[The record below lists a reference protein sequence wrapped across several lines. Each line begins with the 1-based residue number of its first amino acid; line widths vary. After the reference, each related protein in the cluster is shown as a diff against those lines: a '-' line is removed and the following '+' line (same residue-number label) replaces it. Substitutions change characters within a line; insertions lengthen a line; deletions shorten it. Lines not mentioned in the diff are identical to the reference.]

1 LAERIGVDAQTIKRL
16 EKGVGSVP
24 TLMAAMTA
32 LDFRLTGLGPGTAL
46 PEQLRLRRLKLSI
59 SLDQMALRTRLSRT
73 TVASLERGGGS
84 VASLLRLMAV
94 IAPRARRR
102 APERAF
108 WGQGDK
114 DDRDSRFTPHDFMTS
129 IYTAFGDV
137 DLDPCPHL
145 LSPVIAG
152 RRILLSAGENGLTD
166 DWSGKMAF
174 VNPPFSE
181 LLKWLR
187 RAHDQWR
194 AGRVETVICLVP
206 VRTDSH
212 FFHQTLSADANIF
225 LLQGRVRFLDTQ
237 GKGQHTPFALM
248 LLTFGTTA
256 EQRARY
262 EALVSGFWLARSAA
276 FGGEV
281 FA

>member
-1 LAERIGVDAQTIKRL
+1 
-16 EKGVGSVP
+16 
-24 TLMAAMTA
+24 
-32 LDFRLTGLGPGTAL
+32 
-46 PEQLRLRRLKLSI
+46 
-59 SLDQMALRTRLSRT
+59 
-73 TVASLERGGGS
+73 
-84 VASLLRLMAV
+84 
-94 IAPRARRR
+94 
-102 APERAF
+102 
-108 WGQGDK
+108 
-114 DDRDSRFTPHDFMTS
+114 
-129 IYTAFGDV
+129 
-137 DLDPCPHL
+137 
-145 LSPVIAG
+145 
-152 RRILLSAGENGLTD
+152 
-166 DWSGKMAF
+166 MAF

-194 AGRVETVICLVP
+194 SGRVETVICLVP

-256 EQRARY
+256 EQRVRY